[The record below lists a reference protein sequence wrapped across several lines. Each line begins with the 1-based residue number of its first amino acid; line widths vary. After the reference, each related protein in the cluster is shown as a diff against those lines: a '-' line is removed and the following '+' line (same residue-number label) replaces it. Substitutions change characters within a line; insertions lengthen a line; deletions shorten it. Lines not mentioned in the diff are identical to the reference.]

1 MGTAGDRQGYGTAA
15 AVSVRRLL
23 DLLGFA
29 ARAGQVVTGTEA
41 VRGAV
46 RDEKLRRV
54 ILASDAAPTQRKK
67 LEPLL
72 KARGVPY
79 HVIFTQAELGAA
91 MGRAPVSAVGLGDAN
106 FARRAG
112 ELIASIPTRRGDVP
126 VRGTSQQE

>member
-1 MGTAGDRQGYGTAA
+1 MGTRDERRGYGTSEAIA
-15 AVSVRRLL
+15 IRRLL

-46 RDEKLRRV
+46 KDEKVRRV
-54 ILASDAAPTQRKK
+54 LLASDTAPTQRKK

-72 KARGVPY
+72 IARGVPY
-79 HVIFTQAELGAA
+79 HLIFTQAELGAA
-91 MGRAPVSAVGLGDAN
+91 MGRAPVSAVGLGEAN

-112 ELIASIPTRRGDVP
+112 ELLASIPTRRGDAES
-126 VRGTSQQE
+126 RGISKQE

>member
-1 MGTAGDRQGYGTAA
+1 MGTRDDRAGYGTSE
-15 AVSVRRLL
+15 AVATRRLL
-23 DLLGFA
+23 DLLGLA

-41 VRGAV
+41 VRGGV
-46 RDEKLRRV
+46 REDKLRRV

-72 KARGVPY
+72 IARGVPY
-79 HVIFTQAELGAA
+79 HSMFTQAELGAA

-112 ELIASIPTRRGDVP
+112 ELLASIPTRRGETGA
-126 VRGTSQQE
+126 RGVSQQE